1 MLKKDKQGIVLVTTM
16 LCVVMVTMLL
26 STVVYSNIGS
36 MRLSSNFYGH
46 EGALM
51 AAQSGVQYA
60 INRLQSD
67 ITWHGEP
74 TESTGNAPSL
84 DNGLSV
90 YEAEGNVVGEI
101 ISGDHKSFFRI
112 KFNYEDGDDGFDGL
126 KNSSKKYIPSPYVSV
141 NNLYNSTPTHIY
153 TASGTG
159 NDDVGKLKTADIS
172 GSSGETRH
180 RAIDSESKLITGQ
193 PLDKSTCALLVE
205 GFDGNGV
212 QSWTKD
218 KVLTLDV
225 TKLDSGAEVS
235 HRVVETYLTFGS
247 TPNMTDAVAC
257 AAGNLKVVGGKTFI
271 KNAQGSGVPKI
282 RGLRDVDLKYNEISF
297 PNGEIHYGQT
307 WQVNGASVLSG
318 NDFTAKSDQATAN
331 FTPIRWDS
339 VPKASGSDTA
349 KLKAGTYVWSRE
361 YQENKN
367 GKKKYYN
374 VLRHYSAVYTPQSP
388 YASSTTDSL
397 QGVDK
402 SSCDLEIG
410 SCNDQKEVTIDGVTF
425 NPKNASI
432 IIDKDVKVVEA
443 NSINDLVI
451 RADGSSGVARP
462 QVFFKSKKSERAPIF
477 TSDFNN
483 GGSIYIQGATLG
495 NGSITSCGSV
505 YLQGPSIL
513 ESDPGVGVSVY
524 SKGDV
529 NLLPIT
535 SYSQEVM
542 DAYSFENSDIEVCK
556 GLGVAINNT
565 QVNKAVSTIFEQAN
579 GVSSTLFEN
588 TLNGENPREFAVK
601 FIAEMINNPS
611 AYKKNGKF
619 SDNYHFLR
627 NVYCTINGLDPAEWD
642 KYLFDDCKLCVGLLD
657 QATNKVN
664 GAIKND
670 KGKSLATLD
679 LTDLNK
685 LINGDGELSKP
696 TEAGPEADL
705 KTNLGKA
712 QEFVDPELASDNF
725 RDNKSVQLLESQ
737 TRFGSLKYSDQ
748 DISGVLYA
756 WGNINIDIG
765 QANNLNLNGTMI
777 AYGGDPTGVP
787 GTAFGT
793 GNINVNASQA
803 SMIRDTSYMNL
814 LQYNSRRYLRP
825 ILFSC
830 F

>member
-126 KNSSKKYIPSPYVSV
+126 KNSSNKYIPSPYVSV

-432 IIDKDVKVVEA
+432 IINKDVKVVEA

-542 DAYSFENSDIEVCK
+542 DAYGFDNSDIATCK
-556 GLGVAINNT
+556 GSSIAINTT
-565 QVNKAVSTIFEQAN
+565 QVSEAM
-579 GVSSTLFEN
+579 STLFDEAN
-588 TLNGENPREFAVK
+588 SRTRTLFEKDLDGQKPRELAVK
-601 FIAEMINNPS
+601 FMTEVLKNPE
-611 AYKKNGKF
+611 AYKKNGNF
-619 SDNYHFLR
+619 MNNYDALLEM
-627 NVYCTINGLDPAEWD
+627 YCEVNGVSSSWGNSKL
-642 KYLFDDCKLCVGLLD
+642 YDDCEFCVLMLD
-657 QATNKVN
+657 KAATETSIRLSKSKTGGEIVDIQALHDLVN
-664 GAIKND
+664 GASNP
-670 KGKSLATLD
+670 ST
-679 LTDLNK
+679 
-685 LINGDGELSKP
+685 P

-705 KTNLGKA
+705 KTNLGKT

-777 AYGGDPTGVP
+777 AYGGDPTGAP

>member
-271 KNAQGSGVPKI
+271 KNAQGSGTPKI
-282 RGLRDVDLKYNEISF
+282 RGLGDVDLQYNEISF

-307 WQVNGASVLSG
+307 WQVNGTSVLSG

-361 YQENKN
+361 YQEDKN
-367 GKKKYYN
+367 GEKRYYN

-388 YASSTTDSL
+388 YASSSTTDSL

-402 SSCDLEIG
+402 NSCDFTVG
-410 SCNDQKEVTIDGVTF
+410 SFNNQKEVTIDGVIF

-432 IIDKDVKVVEA
+432 IIDKDVKVTE
-443 NSINDLVI
+443 NSSGINDLVI
-451 RADGSSGVARP
+451 RADGNSGVARP

-483 GGSIYIQGATLG
+483 GGNIYIQGATLG

-542 DAYSFENSDIEVCK
+542 DAYSFENSDIEINK
-556 GLGVAINNT
+556 GMGIDLGDKVSAAT
-565 QVNKAVSTIFEQAN
+565 STIFAKAN
-579 GVSSTLFEN
+579 ELDSQLFERIN
-588 TLNGENPREFAVK
+588 DRDTSEFAIK
-601 FIAEMINNPS
+601 FIAEVVKNPS
-611 AYKKNGKF
+611 AYKKTEAGKF
-619 SDNYHFLR
+619 SDSNNKESLLEA
-627 NVYCTINGLDPAEWD
+627 YCQVNGLE
-642 KYLFDDCKLCVGLLD
+642 
-657 QATNKVN
+657 
-664 GAIKND
+664 
-670 KGKSLATLD
+670 
-679 LTDLNK
+679 
-685 LINGDGELSKP
+685 IN
-696 TEAGPEADL
+696 
-705 KTNLGKA
+705 
-712 QEFVDPELASDNF
+712 
-725 RDNKSVQLLESQ
+725 R
-737 TRFGSLKYSDQ
+737 
-748 DISGVLYA
+748 
-756 WGNINIDIG
+756 
-765 QANNLNLNGTMI
+765 
-777 AYGGDPTGVP
+777 
-787 GTAFGT
+787 
-793 GNINVNASQA
+793 
-803 SMIRDTSYMNL
+803 
-814 LQYNSRRYLRP
+814 
-825 ILFSC
+825 
-830 F
+830 